1 VSRLLG
7 EESLMAA
14 VAGVVVGRLG
24 HDAVNR
30 ATGLLAHLGGAMKVG
45 LLGTGFGIAHAH
57 IYHTH
62 PEVNEVVV
70 FGRTPAKL
78 QAFADKFGFA
88 TTTDVSAIYDD
99 PAIDLVDVCLPTG
112 LHAEHALRALA
123 AGKHVLCELPLAAT
137 MADARRIV
145 EAQAASGRQVFV
157 DMFGRF
163 DPATEVLHT
172 AIADGRYGTLKTL
185 AIELRSA
192 LLWEGYQI
200 GLESIAMD
208 VLHSSLDTIVV
219 ALGRPESVA
228 TMGVAKGAAAS
239 AAEVLLGY
247 PSAIVRCGASALL
260 PKPYGMRGG
269 YRATFTDATIESS
282 WTAGYDGRPT
292 TTLIEYTEQGQREV
306 DLAARD
312 AYAAV
317 IDHVIA
323 CCQGCDSSRL
333 SPASVLDTLQLTLEV
348 RTALTAPKRP

>member
-1 VSRLLG
+1 
-7 EESLMAA
+7 
-14 VAGVVVGRLG
+14 
-24 HDAVNR
+24 
-30 ATGLLAHLGGAMKVG
+30 MKVG

-57 IYHTH
+57 IYHAH
-62 PEVNEVVV
+62 PEVGDVVV

-78 QAFADKFGFA
+78 QAFAEKFGYA
-88 TTTDVSAIYDD
+88 TTTEVSSVYDD
-99 PAIDLVDVCLPTG
+99 PAIDLVDICLPTP
-112 LHAEHALRALA
+112 LHAEHVTRALA

-137 MADARRIV
+137 MDDAHRIV
-145 EAQAASGRQVFV
+145 EAAAASDRQVFV

-163 DPATEVLHT
+163 DPATEYLHT

-200 GLESIAMD
+200 GLDSIAMD
-208 VLHSSLDTIVV
+208 VLHSSLDTIVT
-219 ALGRPESVA
+219 ALGRPGSVT
-228 TMGVAKGAAAS
+228 TMGVAKGTAAS

-247 PSAIVRCGASALL
+247 PNAIVRCGASALL

-269 YRATFTDATIESS
+269 YRATFTDAAIESR

-292 TTLIEYTEQGQREV
+292 TTLTEYTEQGQREV
-306 DLAARD
+306 DLPARD

-323 CCQGCDSSRL
+323 CCQGRDSSRL
-333 SPASVLDTLQLTLEV
+333 SPASVLDTLQLTLDV
-348 RTALTAPKRP
+348 RTALAAPKQL